1 MKPVAKET
9 HFDRAI
15 IGDIL
20 ARVHPVTGLPFVV
33 AIDGPGGSGKSTLAG
48 EIVAAY
54 NGPAA
59 VVEGDDFYADLD
71 DGYRADLDAEGGY
84 REYFDWQR
92 LRDQVLVPARQG
104 RPVNYQR
111 YDWNHARLGDWSTVP
126 RVELLLVEGVY
137 SSRPELRQ
145 YADLVLWVTTPVE
158 ERVRRQLERG
168 QNQGIWIKRWM
179 AAENY
184 YLDNIHQPSSAEVV
198 VLGE

>member
-9 HFDRAI
+9 YFDRGV

-20 ARVHPVTGLPFVV
+20 GRVHPVAGRAFVV
-33 AIDGPGGSGKSTLAG
+33 ALDGPGGSGKSTLAR
-48 EIVAAY
+48 EVAAAY

-71 DGYRADLDAEGGY
+71 DAYRAGLDAEGGY

-92 LRDQVLVPARQG
+92 LRDQVFVPARQG
-104 RPVNYQR
+104 RPVSYQR
-111 YDWNHARLGDWSTVP
+111 YDWAHARVGDWLTVSG
-126 RVELLLVEGVY
+126 VELLLVEGVY
-137 SSRPELRQ
+137 SSRAELRE
-145 YADLVLWVTTPVE
+145 YADLVLWVTTSEE
-158 ERVRRQLERG
+158 ERIRRQLERG

-184 YLDNIHQPSSAEVV
+184 YLENIHQPSSAEVV
-198 VLGE
+198 ILGE